1 MPDRRSSKST
11 YEFSVSNAIHVR
23 SMWRLTW
30 VCALLPHDLTK
41 RHHGRCNEAT
51 TLPAFGFTLGLMPN
65 IELDLGLVVYVM
77 TVEVSIAED
86 SHGKREC
93 DTQKCYFSLVRVLT
107 VYSEHDFVLV
117 LAIDF
122 HGDDRPPR
130 LFRTQHS
137 QVLGPEH

>member
-1 MPDRRSSKST
+1 M
-11 YEFSVSNAIHVR
+11 HVR
-23 SMWRLTW
+23 STWRLTW
-30 VCALLPHDLTK
+30 VCALLPHDLAK

-65 IELDLGLVVYVM
+65 VELDLGLVVYVV
-77 TVEVSIAED
+77 TVEVSIAEN
-86 SHGKREC
+86 SNGKREC

-107 VYSEHDFVLV
+107 VYSEHDFVLM
-117 LAIDF
+117 LAVNL

-137 QVLGPEH
+137 QILGPEH